1 MIIAIVLAPQA
12 TTIQAVIVAHPAMT
26 AAHLAVIAAAQVH
39 LQAVINFSD
48 KSPLTGAF
56 LYLVETHK
64 QKKPLLLGGNS
75 GHQKVTLNLVGACVK
90 N

>member
-1 MIIAIVLAPQA
+1 MMINLPGAIVIIAIVLAPQA

-48 KSPLTGAF
+48 
-56 LYLVETHK
+56 
-64 QKKPLLLGGNS
+64 
-75 GHQKVTLNLVGACVK
+75 
-90 N
+90 